1 MYLELIQTTTFHWSQ
16 LLQPQFYID
25 FGGIWVILLVIF
37 AETGLFIGFFLPG
50 DSLLFVTG
58 IFAQDIIN
66 DMLLK
71 LNIQTSVNEFIALIL
86 TISLISFMGILGNIV
101 GYAFGRKMGVK
112 MYHWPDRFLFKQKYL
127 QQAKV
132 FYEKY
137 GSRAIIAGRFLPFV
151 RTFAPI
157 VAGIVQMDK
166 VKFSFCN
173 IVGSLCWVSSM
184 ILGGFF
190 LQKWMLY
197 HFQFD
202 LTKRLE
208 FIVIGI
214 VLITTLPVIY
224 KMLTNKTMS
233 K

>member
-1 MYLELIQTTTFHWSQ
+1 MFLELIQTSEFHWAQ

-25 FGGIWVILLVIF
+25 FGGIWIILIVIF
-37 AETGLFIGFFLPG
+37 AETGLFVGFFLPG

-66 DMLLK
+66 NMLLNF
-71 LNIQTSVNEFIALIL
+71 NINITVNEYLALLIIIL
-86 TISLISFMGILGNIV
+86 LISLMGILGNIV
-101 GYAFGRKMGVK
+101 GYAFGRKVGIK
-112 MYHWPDRFLFKQKYL
+112 MYQWPDRFLFKQKYL

-137 GSRAIIAGRFLPFV
+137 GRRAIVVGRFLPFV

-157 VAGIVQMDK
+157 VAGIINMDK
-166 VKFSFCN
+166 MKFSFYN
-173 IVGSLCWVSSM
+173 IIGCICWVASM

-190 LQKWMLY
+190 LQKWMI
-197 HFQFD
+197 HNFQFD

-208 FIVIGI
+208 LIVIVI

-224 KMLTNKTMS
+224 KIVTNKN